1 MELINNNIQ
10 KAYYNVDAYM
20 EGNGVSYTN
29 RLCQR
34 LLIEEYLLLYMETG
48 KYNEFDLTY
57 RRKGKKI
64 FITLSVD
71 GEEKDLTSGEESPIV
86 KKLLSQ
92 SEFKP
97 KWTYKQGKNII
108 LLVVKPVLPDFN
120 TILYVFRFM
129 SKKKK
134 SFMLAMALQVINIGV
149 NILGPLLTAQI
160 IVAYSASEINKV
172 VLIAIALLA
181 QVTAWNAL
189 WYASGYLLRISYAE
203 MIKDMRSSI
212 ARQVLSIKT
221 VHMDENGSGL
231 FTQRMIN
238 TTTMI
243 ADQINSIMLAIS
255 DMVSLVSLIISFMIV
270 YPKMLYLEIIIFFVY
285 ALIEYF
291 RVDEFMNNRRAYNN
305 VNEKFASFA
314 SEMIRANRDI
324 KLLHSE
330 ESFIEE
336 ANKRIVESVKSQ
348 SKMDITNNKFVL
360 ARKQYIGIS
369 DFFYMILLAYFMV
382 AHNLPVATAL
392 VLFNYNGRIYLSAY
406 AFAHLLDVFYNL
418 ALSTESIYQLMNS
431 SDFDTEKFGDKH
443 LDHINGNIEFK
454 NVTFSFKNSRGNN
467 THVLNGLDLKI
478 NSGEMV
484 AIVGSSGC
492 GKSTILSLIAH
503 LYEVDGGE
511 ILLDGENIN
520 TLDKET
526 IRGNIQMVSQMPYL
540 FNMSIKDNL
549 SIARENVTEQE
560 IVETC
565 KKACIYD
572 DIIKMEKGFD
582 TMIGEGGV
590 TLSGGQRQ
598 RIAMAR
604 AFLKTTPILM
614 LDEATSALD
623 SIVQAKVQALIE
635 QMRGK
640 QTIII
645 IAHRLSTVIN
655 CDRIFVLGKGKLVA
669 QGSHKELL
677 EKSEEYR
684 ELYREESTAKA

>member
-1 MELINNNIQ
+1 MQLINQNIQ
-10 KAYYNVDAYM
+10 TACYNVDAYM

-34 LLIEEYLLLYMETG
+34 LLIEEYLLLYNETG

-57 RRKGKKI
+57 GRRGKKI
-64 FITLSVD
+64 TITLSVV
-71 GEEKDLTSGEESPIV
+71 GEAKDFTSGENSPIV
-86 KKLLSQ
+86 DKLLSQ

-97 KWTYKQGKNII
+97 KWSYKQGKNII
-108 LLVVKPVLPDFN
+108 ILVVKPVLPDFN
-120 TILYVFRFM
+120 TVLYIFRFM
-129 SKKKK
+129 SKTQK
-134 SFMLAMALQVINIGV
+134 SFMLAMVLQVVNIGV
-149 NILGPLLTAQI
+149 NVIGPLLTAQI
-160 IVAYSASEINKV
+160 IVAYTESEIKKV
-172 VLIAIALLA
+172 ILIAIALLA
-181 QVTAWNAL
+181 QVTVWNIL
-189 WYASGYLLRISYAE
+189 WYFSSCLLKTSYTE

-212 ARQVLSIKT
+212 AQQVLSIKT

-238 TTTMI
+238 TTMMI

-255 DMVSLVSLIISFMIV
+255 DLVSLISIIISFIIV
-270 YPKMLYLEIIIFFVY
+270 YPKMLFLEIIIFFVY
-285 ALIEYF
+285 AFIEYS
-291 RVDEFMNNRRAYNN
+291 RVDEFMNNRRAYNH

-314 SEMIRANRDI
+314 SEMVRANRDI

-330 ESFIEE
+330 ETFIEE
-336 ANKRIVESVKSQ
+336 ANKRIDESVKSQ
-348 SKMDITNNKFVL
+348 HKMDITNNRFVFV
-360 ARKQYIGIS
+360 RKQYIGIS

-382 AHNLPVATAL
+382 AHNLPAATAL
-392 VLFNYNGRIYLSAY
+392 VLFNYNGKVYLSAN
-406 AFAHLLDVFYNL
+406 AFAHLLDVYYNL
-418 ALSTESIYQLMNS
+418 ALSSESIYQLMNS

-443 LDHINGNIEFK
+443 LDHLSGDIEFK
-454 NVTFSFKNSRGNN
+454 DVTFSFKNSRGNN
-467 THVLNGLDLKI
+467 THVLNGLNIKI

-503 LYEVDGGE
+503 LYDVDGGE

-520 TLDKET
+520 TLDKES

-549 SIARENVTEQE
+549 SISRENVTEE
-560 IVETC
+560 EVVETC

-598 RIAMAR
+598 RIALAR

-623 SIVQAKVQALIE
+623 SIAQAKVQSVIE
-635 QMRGK
+635 QMHGK

-684 ELYREESTAKA
+684 ELYKEESTAKV